1 MKTYSFNTEERLKS
15 RKLIET
21 LFREGK
27 AFSVFPYRV
36 LFMRVDHPG
45 SKYPA
50 QAGFTVSTKRFP
62 HAVDRNRVK
71 RLTRECWRLQKQ
83 PFYDYLAEHSC
94 QLAVFFI
101 YTDKKIAPYSLL
113 QEKVSVI
120 LKKLEKEVLKLAMPD
135 NPAL

>member
-1 MKTYSFNTEERLKS
+1 
-15 RKLIET
+15 
-21 LFREGK
+21 
-27 AFSVFPYRV
+27 
-36 LFMRVDHPG
+36 MRVNQAG

-83 PFYDYLAEHSC
+83 SFYDHLAQHSC

-101 YTDKKIAPYSLL
+101 YTDKKIAPFATL
-113 QEKVSVI
+113 QDKISVI
-120 LKKLEKEVLKLAMPD
+120 LKKLEKEVLKLEAPGS
-135 NPAL
+135 AL

>member
-1 MKTYSFNTEERLKS
+1 MKTYSFNKEERLKS

-36 LFMRVDHPG
+36 IYMPVDQPAN
-45 SKYPA
+45 KYPV
-50 QAGFTVSTKRFP
+50 QVGFSASTRKFP

-83 PFYDYLAEHSC
+83 ELYDALSGQSK
-94 QLAVFFI
+94 QLALFFI
-101 YTDKKIAPYSLL
+101 YTDKKIAPYATLHH
-113 QEKVSVI
+113 KISVI
-120 LKKLEKEVLKLAMPD
+120 LKKLEKEVVAQ
-135 NPAL
+135 

>member
-1 MKTYSFNTEERLKS
+1 MKTYSFTREERLKS

-36 LFMRVDHPG
+36 IYMPVNPPVN
-45 SKYPA
+45 KYPV
-50 QAGFTVSTKRFP
+50 QAGFSVSTRKFP

-83 PFYDYLAEHSC
+83 TFYDVLQQRSL

-101 YTDKKIAPYSLL
+101 YTDKKIAPYTTLHS
-113 QEKVSVI
+113 KISVI
-120 LKKLEKEVLKLAMPD
+120 LKRLENEIAKGDQSL
-135 NPAL
+135 

>member
-1 MKTYSFNTEERLKS
+1 MKTYSFNKEERLKS

-36 LFMRVDHPG
+36 VYMQVDEPAG
-45 SKYPA
+45 KYPV
-50 QAGFTVSTKRFP
+50 QAGFSASTKRFP

-83 PFYDYLAEHSC
+83 ELYNVLQQQPR
-94 QLAVFFI
+94 QLLVFFI
-101 YTDKKIAPYSLL
+101 YTDKKIAPFATLHH
-113 QEKVSVI
+113 KISVI
-120 LKKLEKEVLKLAMPD
+120 LKKLEKEVVQ
-135 NPAL
+135 